1 MIFSSD
7 LKALRSE
14 NIHKFEIITRLTVE
28 GNIQTFHYKLK
39 ISLVHCQE
47 KKTQAENTDYMKIQY
62 KIRKNPKLKITSL
75 VERKG

>member
-1 MIFSSD
+1 MIISSD
-7 LKALRSE
+7 LKTLRSE

-47 KKTQAENTDYMKIQY
+47 KNSGRKHRLHENTIQDSQE
-62 KIRKNPKLKITSL
+62 P
-75 VERKG
+75 